1 MLNCI
6 STTTVI
12 LTGVLIIFILIYY
25 QPFKNSKNLSNSNNS
40 KELSDCSNEL
50 NKLRR
55 ERNGVEKN
63 LHSIEQRF
71 SLLNLLSLSIRAI
84 FSPLKLL
91 SPSFILYTF
100 ILYIFHTCI
109 SNRLASQTIK
119 LLYIVNIISYL
130 LISIFYTSLKHF
142 EYSNLAWLLFIFLFI
157 RLFIR

>member
-100 ILYIFHTCI
+100 IL
-109 SNRLASQTIK
+109 
-119 LLYIVNIISYL
+119 
-130 LISIFYTSLKHF
+130 
-142 EYSNLAWLLFIFLFI
+142 
-157 RLFIR
+157 